1 MSIKLF
7 LLFAASLC
15 LVANSLKLEHG
26 LRSATCLEKS
36 IGLVEVDPNL
46 NYVIKKSW
54 S

>member
-7 LLFAASLC
+7 LLFAACLC
-15 LVANSLKLEHG
+15 LLANSLKLEHS